1 MKTLIGT
8 SLSAAALVAAML
20 VAAPVSAQQ
29 AMSMDQLLRAV
40 EKGRVQ
46 DNKEAQEREA
56 KFRCGPGR
64 SGAAAEGSPG
74 REDGCGKPQRQ
85 LSRLKQK
92 RTRPSSRLCRLSST
106 WPRVRSKSCSA

>member
-8 SLSAAALVAAML
+8 SLSAAALLGAML
-20 VAAPVSAQQ
+20 VAAPVNAQQ

-56 KFRCGPGR
+56 KFRAAR
-64 SGAAAEGSPG
+64 ADQERLLKEAQAEKAAAENRSVSL
-74 REDGCGKPQRQ
+74 EAQTEENKTH
-85 LSRLKQK
+85 K
-92 RTRPSSRLCRLSST
+92 R
-106 WPRVRSKSCSA
+106 